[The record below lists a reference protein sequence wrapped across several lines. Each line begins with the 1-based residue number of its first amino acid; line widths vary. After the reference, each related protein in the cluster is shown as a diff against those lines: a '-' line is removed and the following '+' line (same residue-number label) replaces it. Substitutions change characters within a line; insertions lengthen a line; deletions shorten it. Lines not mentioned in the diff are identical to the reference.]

1 VSQFENGCPTKPLST
16 LRIHKI
22 SCVLCVFVG
31 NADATSNKQMIAEEK
46 TAFIRILLR
55 CCAKDRRMVSVLFLL
70 SGEGRGDKLVIPAS
84 ISELQEL
91 YNEW

>member
-1 VSQFENGCPTKPLST
+1 
-16 LRIHKI
+16 
-22 SCVLCVFVG
+22 
-31 NADATSNKQMIAEEK
+31 MIAEEK

-55 CCAKDRRMVSVLFLL
+55 CCAKNRRMVSVLFLL

-91 YNEW
+91 YNEWQNSYYQRWLAISKFRSVYFRSNRSLR